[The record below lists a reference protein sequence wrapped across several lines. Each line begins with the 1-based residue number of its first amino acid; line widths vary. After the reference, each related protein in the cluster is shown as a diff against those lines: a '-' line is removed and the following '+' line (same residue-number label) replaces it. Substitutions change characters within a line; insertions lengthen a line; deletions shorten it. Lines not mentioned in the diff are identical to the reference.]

1 MKASGIINGNW
12 KGGYMREYLSDA
24 QAPKLA
30 KRERT
35 PLEEIE
41 AIKAKIQNERK
52 FIAKYR
58 CAYKSLAQEAYGRIK
73 YYRLEIAEWRAA
85 IIAAEQEGWNKVY
98 PGLHRLVK
106 AVKK

>member
-1 MKASGIINGNW
+1 MKSTGIMNGNW

-30 KRERT
+30 KCERT

-58 CAYKSLAQEAYGRIK
+58 CAYKSLAKEAYGRIK
-73 YYRLEIAEWRAA
+73 YYRLEIAEWQTA

>member
-1 MKASGIINGNW
+1 MGKGGKARIMKASGIINGNW

-41 AIKAKIQNERK
+41 ALEAKIQNERK

-73 YYRLEIAEWRAA
+73 YYRLEIAEWQGA
-85 IIAAEQEGWNKVY
+85 IISAEEK
-98 PGLHRLVK
+98 GL
-106 AVKK
+106 KKI